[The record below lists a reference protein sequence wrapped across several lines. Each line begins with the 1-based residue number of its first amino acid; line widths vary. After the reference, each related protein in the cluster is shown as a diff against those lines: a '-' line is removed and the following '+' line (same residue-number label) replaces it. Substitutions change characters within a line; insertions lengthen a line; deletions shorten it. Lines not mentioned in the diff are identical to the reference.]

1 MHIIVPL
8 SQHPN
13 ASESDLV
20 VVWQDPETHDAV
32 WAAASGFIATIGNT
46 DAAFA
51 DLFATKDAAVLC
63 QEGAK
68 APCCTRDEGGPF
80 GAAL

>member
-51 DLFATKDAAVLC
+51 DLFATKDAAVTALI
-63 QEGAK
+63 QHRSFGFM
-68 APCCTRDEGGPF
+68 PLPDEEPPS
-80 GAAL
+80 AA

>member
-1 MHIIVPL
+1 M
-8 SQHPN
+8 SKAN
-13 ASESDLV
+13 AFPDL
-20 VVWQDPETHDAV
+20 
-32 WAAASGFIATIGNT
+32 IR
-46 DAAFA
+46 AFFYEWLVEQRNPSIRSYR
-51 DLFATKDAAVLC
+51 DTWRLFLRFVAQRTKKKVAVLC